1 MRYTTVI
8 DISEMPA
15 VYRNQN
21 CRLLYLHIA
30 LKAGYH
36 DDDRDTAN
44 VSIRRLAQD
53 TGLTVSATRHA
64 LSVLIEAKLLARAGK
79 TWKVVKWICETPP
92 SPRTQAAVRKSA
104 DTKELADQAAARTR
118 EESERKRQEQ
128 IKEYQETA
136 MRAVRSCTPDE
147 LRTWL
152 QELQEGR
159 RTRHHDCSL
168 SPNKATIEWL
178 QNYIN
183 RL

>member
-21 CRLLYLHIA
+21 CRLIYLHIA

-53 TGLTVSATRHA
+53 VGLTLSATRHA
-64 LSVLIEAKLLARAGK
+64 LSLLIDAKLLTRQGK
-79 TWKVVKWICETPP
+79 AWKILKWICETPP
-92 SPRTQAAVRKSA
+92 TPRVKAFARSTV
-104 DTKELADQAAARTR
+104 DTKELAEQAAARTR
-118 EESERKRQEQ
+118 EEIDRKRQEQ
-128 IKEYQETA
+128 IKEYQEAA
-136 MRAVRSCTPDE
+136 MRAVRSCSREE
-147 LRTWL
+147 LEEWL

-168 SPNKATIEWL
+168 SPNKATIDWL
-178 QNYIN
+178 INYIK